1 MLTISTCKTL
11 ERERTSIITFIY
23 KCFFWLHNLW
33 FSLREDFDFLQS
45 LPFVIIETNSR
56 KMWVPGLL
64 KITFSI
70 MRIIIRIIY
79 LKDFYRNQ
87 FWSFLSNIIIRLS
100 SPLLPHCHFQSW
112 ISFDWTDWQHKLSL
126 SPQSAHCLQI
136 SLNSGAACW
145 LTIQLDT
152 IYQLSSQIKDWLSG
166 GMFSAIANFLPSL
179 SNYKSECSV
188 LL

>member
-1 MLTISTCKTL
+1 M
-11 ERERTSIITFIY
+11 
-23 KCFFWLHNLW
+23 HNLW

-87 FWSFLSNIIIRLS
+87 FWSFLSNIIIR
-100 SPLLPHCHFQSW
+100 HKDKE
-112 ISFDWTDWQHKLSL
+112 ISGHR
-126 SPQSAHCLQI
+126 CLVV
-136 SLNSGAACW
+136 
-145 LTIQLDT
+145 D
-152 IYQLSSQIKDWLSG
+152 
-166 GMFSAIANFLPSL
+166 F
-179 SNYKSECSV
+179 
-188 LL
+188 